1 MTKCSH
7 NKYMSRHLKLESL
20 QSTSVVNMNTMRRA
34 RILFQFIAFGFF
46 IFQMQNSIVKYMEN
60 PIVQHT
66 STTSFDKIKK
76 PVLYVCQDG
85 QFIPK
90 EAELFGYE
98 FRTDLIFGLLGYSNM
113 LNITWK
119 GRHENL
125 TFEDLAK
132 RIYIANYTKF
142 GYTNDMKKTYIKD
155 LQPEFFATT
164 GFCFKVLP
172 INNEIKLRVTEKS
185 TAFITDPA
193 MTTFLKLNRMKHGSF
208 SFGPTDNGFFESI
221 VYEIQI
227 SLKDTSIS
235 DGAKCTNYG
244 NVGVSYGTCIETA
257 MEEGLI
263 DWYGCLPPWFKDTK
277 NLTCE
282 INKNVKTLEIDNIGD
297 YRYEF
302 LLFNKGMDMDFFKF
316 CLPPCLTMHINY
328 KKINHETNIKSWA
341 NVQFKF
347 LDEVTVYTSTN
358 AYDMFSLV
366 VDLGSSL
373 GLWLGLS
380 ALSMYDYILEA
391 FVKIKY
397 FKF

>member
-1 MTKCSH
+1 
-7 NKYMSRHLKLESL
+7 
-20 QSTSVVNMNTMRRA
+20 
-34 RILFQFIAFGFF
+34 
-46 IFQMQNSIVKYMEN
+46 MQNSVLKYIEN

-76 PVLYVCQDG
+76 PVLYLCQDG
-85 QFIPK
+85 QFSYEKGEII
-90 EAELFGYE
+90 GYNYKTN
-98 FRTDLIFGLLGYSNM
+98 FIFGQLGYPTNK

-119 GRHENL
+119 GRHGNL
-125 TFEDLAK
+125 SFEDLAK
-132 RIYIANYTKF
+132 RLYITNYTKF
-142 GYTNDMKKTYIKD
+142 GYTNDMKKTYIQD
-155 LQPEFFATT
+155 LQQEFFAPT

-172 INNEIKLRVTEKS
+172 INNEIKLRATEKS
-185 TAFITDPA
+185 TAYITDPA
-193 MTTFLKLNRMKHGSF
+193 KTTFLKLKRMNHGSF
-208 SFGPTDNGFFESI
+208 SFGPTENGHFESI

-227 SLKDTSIS
+227 SLKDKSIEE
-235 DGAKCTNYG
+235 GKKCTNYENMG
-244 NVGVSYGTCIETA
+244 DSYGKCIETA
-257 MEEGLI
+257 MRDGLLN
-263 DWYGCLPPWFKDTK
+263 WYGCLPPWFRDTK

-282 INKNVKTLEIDNIGD
+282 INKNVKNLELDNIKE

-302 LLFNKGMDMDFFKF
+302 LKFNKGMEMDFFKV
-316 CLPPCLTMHINY
+316 CLPPCLTMHIHVN
-328 KKINHETNIKSWA
+328 KMNHETNIKSWA

-380 ALSMYDYILEA
+380 ALSMYDYILEV
-391 FVKIKY
+391 FVKINN